1 MAGSVGLSDV
11 EAARAAVLGVA
22 TRTPTVA
29 SEYLSGRTGG
39 RVVLKAE
46 HLQRTGAFKIRGAAA
61 KLAALG
67 TAARGGV
74 VTGSAG
80 NHAQALAL
88 AARHA
93 GTRAEIFVPKG
104 ASIAKMAACRG
115 YGGIVHEVGDAVE
128 EAVAAAREHAET
140 TGMVFC
146 HPYDDEAVVAGQGT
160 IGLEILEDL
169 EDLAT
174 LVVPLGGGGLL
185 AGIATAVA
193 ARRPEVR
200 IVGVQAAVCAPYAGG
215 GVPTGPIS
223 TLADGIAVKRPGD
236 VTRPIIERFVHD
248 VVTVDEDD
256 IADAM
261 VLLLERAKFVV
272 EGGGA
277 VGVAA
282 LLTGRVAAAAT
293 GTTCVVL
300 SGGNLDLGLLPNLIR
315 RHETMAHR
323 RALLFVR
330 VSDRPGG
337 LAHLLR
343 LVAESGAN
351 VIDVVHVRE
360 GVDLHV
366 RESGLQ
372 LALEVRGR
380 DHAAAVVGA
389 LEAAGFAT
397 TDLGGR

>member
-1 MAGSVGLSDV
+1 MADV
-11 EAARAAVLGVA
+11 VSLADIEAARPAVARVA
-22 TRTPTVA
+22 VRTPTLA
-29 SEYLSGRTGG
+29 SASLSDRSGG
-39 RVVLKAE
+39 TIVLKAE
-46 HLQRTGAFKIRGAAA
+46 NLQRTGAFKIRGAAA

-67 TAARGGV
+67 DAARAGV
-74 VTGSAG
+74 VAGSAG

-93 GTRAEIFVPKG
+93 GTRAEIYVPKG

-128 EAVAAAREHAET
+128 EAVAAARERAATSGE
-140 TGMVFC
+140 VFC
-146 HPYDDEAVVAGQGT
+146 HPYDDEAVIAGQGT
-160 IGLEILEDL
+160 IGLEIAEDVR
-169 EDLAT
+169 DLGT
-174 LVVPLGGGGLL
+174 VVVPLGGGGML
-185 AGIATAVA
+185 AGIATALSA
-193 ARRPEVR
+193 LRPHAR
-200 IVGVQAAVCAPYAGG
+200 IVGVQAEVCAPFAGG
-215 GVPTGPIS
+215 RAPTGPVA
-223 TLADGIAVKRPGD
+223 TLADGIAVKQPGTL
-236 VTRPIIERFVHD
+236 TRPIIERLVD
-248 VVTVDEDD
+248 EIVTVDEDE

-261 VLLLERAKFVV
+261 ILLLERAKFTV

-282 LLTGRVAAAAT
+282 LLAGKVAPDARGA
-293 GTTCVVL
+293 TCVVL

-315 RHETMAHR
+315 RHETAAHR

-337 LAHLLR
+337 LAELLR

-351 VIDVVHVRE
+351 VIDVIHVRE

-380 DHAAAVVGA
+380 DHAAGVVGA

-397 TDLGGR
+397 VDLGNR